1 MFPGI
6 ISSSCATTSSIIVCR
21 PVAAGGRCCCVAPW
35 HGRAPRRRGGNRA
48 SQWAEMALACLGVC
62 AGAVGAPLNPGYR
75 AEQFD
80 FYLSA
85 LNAQAL
91 IMQPKSNSEAVAAA
105 RAQGIRII
113 ELSPMRDAEAG
124 IFTLNGDELIGQ
136 EGASYAGVE
145 DTALLLH
152 TSGTTSRPKIVPLTH
167 LNLCSSAENI
177 AASLSLAE
185 ADRCMNVT
193 CLPRSGRAGAWCVHL
208 VLMALD
214 SSSGWISFGRRGTR
228 LCLRYTRIFFEELR
242 ITRRSSPLT
251 TCASSGHRLQACL
264 LV

>member
-1 MFPGI
+1 
-6 ISSSCATTSSIIVCR
+6 
-21 PVAAGGRCCCVAPW
+21 
-35 HGRAPRRRGGNRA
+35 
-48 SQWAEMALACLGVC
+48 MALACLGVC

-85 LNAQAL
+85 LKAQAL
-91 IMQPKSNSEAVAAA
+91 IVQPKSNSEAVAAA

-136 EGASYAGVE
+136 EGASYARVE

-177 AASLSLAE
+177 AAVC
-185 ADRCMNVT
+185 R
-193 CLPRSGRAGAWCVHL
+193 W
-208 VLMALD
+208 
-214 SSSGWISFGRRGTR
+214 
-228 LCLRYTRIFFEELR
+228 LRPI
-242 ITRRSSPLT
+242 
-251 TCASSGHRLQACL
+251 AA
-264 LV
+264 

>member
-1 MFPGI
+1 MELTAENSI
-6 ISSSCATTSSIIVCR
+6 HAVLLARATCSPESLALLAPQRRPLSYAGLLEQVEGVVAWLHGMGVR
-21 PVAAGGRCCCVAPW
+21 RDDPVAVVLPSGP
-35 HGRAPRRRGGNRA
+35 
-48 SQWAEMALACLGVC
+48 EMAVACLGVC
-62 AGAVGAPLNPGYR
+62 AGAVAAPLNPGYR

-91 IMQPKSNSEAVAAA
+91 IIQPKSNSEAVAAA
-105 RAQGIRII
+105 RAQGIPII

-124 IFTLNGDELIGQ
+124 IFTLNSDELIGQ
-136 EGASYAGVE
+136 EGANYAGVE

-177 AASLSLAE
+177 AASLSMAE
-185 ADRCMNVT
+185 ADRCVNVMP
-193 CLPRSGRAGAWCVHL
+193 LFHVHGLVAGLLAPLRAAGAWCVHL

-214 SSSGWISFGRRGTR
+214 SSSGWISSGRRG
-228 LCLRYTRIFFEELR
+228 
-242 ITRRSSPLT
+242 
-251 TCASSGHRLQACL
+251 
-264 LV
+264 